1 MQEAA
6 ISIGQEVI
14 GVTISGFLVQSEL
27 GLLRDMVIVVL
38 EHGYLQL
45 L

>member
-6 ISIGQEVI
+6 ISIGQEV
-14 GVTISGFLVQSEL
+14 TISGFLVQSEI
-27 GLLRDMVIVVL
+27 GLLGDMVIVVL